1 MGNHL
6 DTNKISSL
14 ILELSETSDLNAKFL
29 INNFNNLIELTGGQ
43 NQPYQIIKSL
53 FFDLINTN
61 PDNFSYNNLQ
71 NFCNNV
77 LQYITLQ
84 QKETYI
90 SIIKP
95 CITFLAIIIDS
106 LYEIFKDKLT
116 ITFIKNF
123 QNISWD
129 VLKKVFP
136 FNLILFCIDTIL
148 NEGKLILNDNDL
160 KFNILFLSFSILYH
174 IIILPNNKTNN
185 QLNIENIEIYKF
197 IFSSNSF
204 LEKEKF
210 EKFNQIIFSSF
221 FTTFINIIESN
232 QSNLPMSERY
242 VNILVSF
249 MIYFLEDTNQIL
261 FKDIKNEEQN
271 LSFFFKNNNNEI
283 YFNFLSKLES
293 NLERIPIIII
303 EMINYYNKYYK
314 EVIVKNIMLNNR
326 LLNEFIIRFY
336 RNYDKLN
343 DFFKEKINYLFIRL
357 FNFIPN
363 LFEISSVKE
372 FIPLILEH
380 LMEKE
385 YNKSI
390 IEYILF
396 NYIITSD
403 IYKKLVSDSENNKY
417 IQDNFEKI
425 IIHFLKVILT
435 LQNNI
440 INENK
445 SGMIT
450 YSLIIIYN
458 ITLFIRQF
466 NDYSNLLK
474 LFEFIKIEIENE
486 DKDIISKFVIYYFFL
501 LIIINLLNNLEEH
514 SYFHMLLLKN
524 YEIII
529 NLYDKLTKLC
539 NNSNSKKLLEKIN
552 ERKTIIDELINRI
565 NKKFKE
571 EGSDWR
577 FNQDVEIIRII
588 NKVIFLPNETK
599 KKVIKIHI
607 FEQQNIEKGIIASN
621 IKNNLYNIS
630 TLNYVY
636 SY

>member
-77 LQYITLQ
+77 LQYVTLQ

-539 NNSNSKKLLEKIN
+539 NNSISKKLLEKIN

>member
-1 MGNHL
+1 
-6 DTNKISSL
+6 
-14 ILELSETSDLNAKFL
+14 
-29 INNFNNLIELTGGQ
+29 
-43 NQPYQIIKSL
+43 
-53 FFDLINTN
+53 
-61 PDNFSYNNLQ
+61 
-71 NFCNNV
+71 
-77 LQYITLQ
+77 
-84 QKETYI
+84 
-90 SIIKP
+90 
-95 CITFLAIIIDS
+95 
-106 LYEIFKDKLT
+106 
-116 ITFIKNF
+116 
-123 QNISWD
+123 
-129 VLKKVFP
+129 
-136 FNLILFCIDTIL
+136 
-148 NEGKLILNDNDL
+148 
-160 KFNILFLSFSILYH
+160 
-174 IIILPNNKTNN
+174 
-185 QLNIENIEIYKF
+185 
-197 IFSSNSF
+197 
-204 LEKEKF
+204 
-210 EKFNQIIFSSF
+210 
-221 FTTFINIIESN
+221 
-232 QSNLPMSERY
+232 MSERY
-242 VNILVSF
+242 VNILLSF
-249 MIYFLEDTNQIL
+249 IIYFLEDTNQIL

-271 LSFFFKNNNNEI
+271 LSFYFKNNNNEI

-303 EMINYYNKYYK
+303 EMINYYTKYNK
-314 EVIVKNIMLNNR
+314 EVIIKNIMLNNKQ
-326 LLNEFIIRFY
+326 LNEFIIRFY

-357 FNFIPN
+357 FNIIPN
-363 LFEISSVKE
+363 LFEISSVKD
-372 FIPLILEH
+372 FIPFILTH

-385 YNKSI
+385 DNKSI

-403 IYKKLVSDSENNKY
+403 IYKKLISDSENNKY
-417 IQDNFEKI
+417 IQNNFEKI
-425 IIHFLKVILT
+425 ITHFLKVILN

-440 INENK
+440 LKEYK

-458 ITLFIRQF
+458 ITLFVHKF
-466 NDYSNLLK
+466 NDYSILLK
-474 LFEFIKIEIENE
+474 LFEFVKIEIENE
-486 DKDIISKFVIYYFFL
+486 DKDIISKFVIYYFFI
-501 LIIINLLNNLEEH
+501 LIIINLLNYLEEH

-529 NLYDKLTKLC
+529 NLYDKLTKLN
-539 NNSNSKKLLEKIN
+539 NNSNTKKIFEKIKDKKN
-552 ERKTIIDELINRI
+552 IIDELINRI

-599 KKVIKIHI
+599 KKFIKIQN

>member
-6 DTNKISSL
+6 DSKKISSL

-53 FFDLINTN
+53 FFDLINSN
-61 PDNFSYNNLQ
+61 PDNFSYNHLQ
-71 NFCNNV
+71 NFGNNV

-116 ITFIKNF
+116 INFIKNF
-123 QNISWD
+123 HNISWD

-148 NEGKLILNDNDL
+148 NEGKLILNNNDL
-160 KFNILFLSFSILYH
+160 NFNILFLSFSILYH

-197 IFSSNSF
+197 ILSSNSF

-221 FTTFINIIESN
+221 FTTFINIIQSN

-242 VNILVSF
+242 VNILLSF

-303 EMINYYNKYYK
+303 EMIKYYTKYYK
-314 EVIVKNIMLNNR
+314 EIIIKNIMLNNR
-326 LLNEFIIRFY
+326 LLNEFIIHFY
-336 RNYDKLN
+336 RSYDKLN
-343 DFFKEKINYLFIRL
+343 DFFKEKINYLLIRL
-357 FNFIPN
+357 FNIIPN

-372 FIPLILEH
+372 FIPIILEH

-403 IYKKLVSDSENNKY
+403 IYKKLISDSENDKY

-440 INENK
+440 LNEYK

-458 ITLFIRQF
+458 TTLYVRKF
-466 NDYSNLLK
+466 NDYSSLLK
-474 LFEFIKIEIENE
+474 LFEFVKIEIENE

-529 NLYDKLTKLC
+529 KLYDKLTKLC
-539 NNSNSKKLLEKIN
+539 NNSNSKKLFEKIK
-552 ERKTIIDELINRI
+552 ERKNIIDELINRI

-599 KKVIKIHI
+599 KKVIKIQN
-607 FEQQNIEKGIIASN
+607 FEAQNIEKGIIASN
-621 IKNNLYNIS
+621 IKNNVYNIS

>member
-6 DTNKISSL
+6 DSKKISSL

-53 FFDLINTN
+53 FFDLINSN
-61 PDNFSYNNLQ
+61 PDNFSYNHLQ
-71 NFCNNV
+71 NFGNNV

-116 ITFIKNF
+116 INFIKNF
-123 QNISWD
+123 HNISWD

-148 NEGKLILNDNDL
+148 NEGKLILNNNDL
-160 KFNILFLSFSILYH
+160 NFNILFLSFSILYH

-197 IFSSNSF
+197 ILSSNSF

-232 QSNLPMSERY
+232 QNNLPMSERY
-242 VNILVSF
+242 VNILLSF
-249 MIYFLEDTNQIL
+249 IIYFLEDTNQIL

-303 EMINYYNKYYK
+303 EMINYYTKYNK
-314 EVIVKNIMLNNR
+314 EVIIKNIMLNNKQ
-326 LLNEFIIRFY
+326 LNEFIIRFY

-357 FNFIPN
+357 FNIIPN
-363 LFEISSVKE
+363 LFEISSVKD
-372 FIPLILEH
+372 FIPFILTH

-385 YNKSI
+385 DNKSI

-403 IYKKLVSDSENNKY
+403 IYKKLISDSENNKY
-417 IQDNFEKI
+417 IQNYFEKI
-425 IIHFLKVILT
+425 ITHFLKVILN

-440 INENK
+440 LKEYK

-458 ITLFIRQF
+458 ITLFVHKF
-466 NDYSNLLK
+466 NDYSILLK
-474 LFEFIKIEIENE
+474 LFEFVKIEIENE
-486 DKDIISKFVIYYFFL
+486 DKDIISKFVIYYFFI
-501 LIIINLLNNLEEH
+501 LIIINLLNYLEEH

-529 NLYDKLTKLC
+529 NLYDKLTKLN
-539 NNSNSKKLLEKIN
+539 NNSNTKKIFEKIKDKKN
-552 ERKTIIDELINRI
+552 IIDELINRI

-599 KKVIKIHI
+599 KKFIKIQN

>member
-1 MGNHL
+1 
-6 DTNKISSL
+6 
-14 ILELSETSDLNAKFL
+14 
-29 INNFNNLIELTGGQ
+29 
-43 NQPYQIIKSL
+43 
-53 FFDLINTN
+53 
-61 PDNFSYNNLQ
+61 
-71 NFCNNV
+71 
-77 LQYITLQ
+77 
-84 QKETYI
+84 
-90 SIIKP
+90 
-95 CITFLAIIIDS
+95 
-106 LYEIFKDKLT
+106 
-116 ITFIKNF
+116 
-123 QNISWD
+123 
-129 VLKKVFP
+129 
-136 FNLILFCIDTIL
+136 
-148 NEGKLILNDNDL
+148 
-160 KFNILFLSFSILYH
+160 
-174 IIILPNNKTNN
+174 
-185 QLNIENIEIYKF
+185 
-197 IFSSNSF
+197 
-204 LEKEKF
+204 
-210 EKFNQIIFSSF
+210 
-221 FTTFINIIESN
+221 
-232 QSNLPMSERY
+232 
-242 VNILVSF
+242 
-249 MIYFLEDTNQIL
+249 
-261 FKDIKNEEQN
+261 
-271 LSFFFKNNNNEI
+271 
-283 YFNFLSKLES
+283 
-293 NLERIPIIII
+293 
-303 EMINYYNKYYK
+303 MINYYNKYYK

>member
-1 MGNHL
+1 MGNNL
-6 DTNKISSL
+6 DSKKISSL

-53 FFDLINTN
+53 FFDLINSN

-71 NFCNNV
+71 NFGNNV

-129 VLKKVFP
+129 ILKKVFP
-136 FNLILFCIDTIL
+136 FNLILFCIETIL
-148 NEGKLILNDNDL
+148 NEGKLILDNDL

-197 IFSSNSF
+197 ILSSNSF

-221 FTTFINIIESN
+221 FTTFINIIQSN

-242 VNILVSF
+242 VNILLSF

-303 EMINYYNKYYK
+303 EMIKYYTKYYK

-326 LLNEFIIRFY
+326 LLNEFIIHFY
-336 RNYDKLN
+336 RSYDKLN
-343 DFFKEKINYLFIRL
+343 DFFKEKINYLLIRL
-357 FNFIPN
+357 FNIIPN

-372 FIPLILEH
+372 FIPIILEH

-403 IYKKLVSDSENNKY
+403 IYKKLISDSENDKY

-440 INENK
+440 LNEYK

-458 ITLFIRQF
+458 TTLYVRKF
-466 NDYSNLLK
+466 NDYSSLLK
-474 LFEFIKIEIENE
+474 LFEFVKIEIENE

-529 NLYDKLTKLC
+529 KLYDKLTKLC
-539 NNSNSKKLLEKIN
+539 NNSNSKKLFEKIK
-552 ERKTIIDELINRI
+552 ERKNIIDELINRI

-599 KKVIKIHI
+599 KKVIKIQN
-607 FEQQNIEKGIIASN
+607 FEAQNIEKGIIASN
-621 IKNNLYNIS
+621 IKNNVYNIS

>member
-6 DTNKISSL
+6 DSKKISSL

-53 FFDLINTN
+53 FFDLINSN
-61 PDNFSYNNLQ
+61 PDNFSYNHLQ
-71 NFCNNV
+71 NFGNNV

-116 ITFIKNF
+116 INFIKNF
-123 QNISWD
+123 HNISWD

-148 NEGKLILNDNDL
+148 NEGKLILNNNDL
-160 KFNILFLSFSILYH
+160 NFNILFLSFSILYH

-197 IFSSNSF
+197 ILSSNSF

-232 QSNLPMSERY
+232 QNNLPMSERY
-242 VNILVSF
+242 VNILLSF
-249 MIYFLEDTNQIL
+249 IIYFLEDTNQIL

-271 LSFFFKNNNNEI
+271 LSFYFKNNNNEI

-303 EMINYYNKYYK
+303 EMINYYTKYNK
-314 EVIVKNIMLNNR
+314 EVIIKNIMLNNKQ
-326 LLNEFIIRFY
+326 LNEFIIRFY

-357 FNFIPN
+357 FNIIPN
-363 LFEISSVKE
+363 LFEISSVKD
-372 FIPLILEH
+372 FIPFILTH

-385 YNKSI
+385 DNKSI

-417 IQDNFEKI
+417 IQNNFEKI
-425 IIHFLKVILT
+425 ITHFLKVILN

-440 INENK
+440 LKEYK

-458 ITLFIRQF
+458 ITLFVHKF
-466 NDYSNLLK
+466 NDYSILLK
-474 LFEFIKIEIENE
+474 LFEFVKIEIENE
-486 DKDIISKFVIYYFFL
+486 DKDIISKFVIYYFFI
-501 LIIINLLNNLEEH
+501 LIIINLLNYLEEH

-529 NLYDKLTKLC
+529 NLYDKLTKLN
-539 NNSNSKKLLEKIN
+539 NNSNTKKIFEKIKDKKN
-552 ERKTIIDELINRI
+552 IIDELINRI

-599 KKVIKIHI
+599 KKFIKIQN

>member
-77 LQYITLQ
+77 LQYVTLQ

-271 LSFFFKNNNNEI
+271 LSFYFKNNNNEI

-303 EMINYYNKYYK
+303 EMINYYTKYNK
-314 EVIVKNIMLNNR
+314 EVIIKNIMLNNKQ
-326 LLNEFIIRFY
+326 LNEFIIRFY

-357 FNFIPN
+357 FNIIPN
-363 LFEISSVKE
+363 LFEISSVKD
-372 FIPLILEH
+372 FIPFILTH

-385 YNKSI
+385 DNKSI

-403 IYKKLVSDSENNKY
+403 IYKKLISDSENNKY
-417 IQDNFEKI
+417 IQNNFEKI
-425 IIHFLKVILT
+425 ITHFLKVILN

-440 INENK
+440 LKEYK

-458 ITLFIRQF
+458 ITLFVHKF
-466 NDYSNLLK
+466 NDYSILLK
-474 LFEFIKIEIENE
+474 LFEFVKIEIENE
-486 DKDIISKFVIYYFFL
+486 DKDIISKFVIYYFFI
-501 LIIINLLNNLEEH
+501 LIIINLLNYLEEH

-529 NLYDKLTKLC
+529 NLYDKLTKLN
-539 NNSNSKKLLEKIN
+539 NNSNTKKIFEKIKDKKN
-552 ERKTIIDELINRI
+552 IIDELINRI

-599 KKVIKIHI
+599 KKFIKIQN

>member
-116 ITFIKNF
+116 INFIKNF

-314 EVIVKNIMLNNR
+314 EIIVKNIMLNNR

>member
-6 DTNKISSL
+6 DSKKISSL

-53 FFDLINTN
+53 FFDLINSN
-61 PDNFSYNNLQ
+61 PDNFSYNHLQ
-71 NFCNNV
+71 NFGNNV

-116 ITFIKNF
+116 INFIKNF
-123 QNISWD
+123 HNISWD

-148 NEGKLILNDNDL
+148 NEGKLILNNNDL
-160 KFNILFLSFSILYH
+160 NFNILFLSFSILYH

-197 IFSSNSF
+197 ILSSNSF

-232 QSNLPMSERY
+232 QNNLPMSERY
-242 VNILVSF
+242 VNILLSF
-249 MIYFLEDTNQIL
+249 IIYFLEDTNQIL

-271 LSFFFKNNNNEI
+271 LSFYFKNNNNEI

-303 EMINYYNKYYK
+303 EMINYYTKYNK
-314 EVIVKNIMLNNR
+314 EVIIKNIMLNNKQ
-326 LLNEFIIRFY
+326 LNEFIIRFY

-357 FNFIPN
+357 FNIIPN
-363 LFEISSVKE
+363 LFEISSVKD
-372 FIPLILEH
+372 FIPFILTH

-385 YNKSI
+385 DNKSI

-403 IYKKLVSDSENNKY
+403 IYKKLISDSENNKY
-417 IQDNFEKI
+417 IQNNFEKI
-425 IIHFLKVILT
+425 ITHFLKVILN

-440 INENK
+440 LKEYK

-458 ITLFIRQF
+458 ITLFVHKF
-466 NDYSNLLK
+466 NDYS
-474 LFEFIKIEIENE
+474 I
-486 DKDIISKFVIYYFFL
+486 
-501 LIIINLLNNLEEH
+501 
-514 SYFHMLLLKN
+514 
-524 YEIII
+524 
-529 NLYDKLTKLC
+529 C
-539 NNSNSKKLLEKIN
+539 
-552 ERKTIIDELINRI
+552 
-565 NKKFKE
+565 
-571 EGSDWR
+571 
-577 FNQDVEIIRII
+577 
-588 NKVIFLPNETK
+588 
-599 KKVIKIHI
+599 
-607 FEQQNIEKGIIASN
+607 
-621 IKNNLYNIS
+621 
-630 TLNYVY
+630 
-636 SY
+636 

>member
-77 LQYITLQ
+77 LQYVTLQ

-303 EMINYYNKYYK
+303 EMINFYNKYYK

>member
-1 MGNHL
+1 MGNNL
-6 DTNKISSL
+6 DSKKISSL

-53 FFDLINTN
+53 FFDLINSN

-71 NFCNNV
+71 NFGNNV

-129 VLKKVFP
+129 ILKKVFP
-136 FNLILFCIDTIL
+136 FNLILFCIETIL
-148 NEGKLILNDNDL
+148 NEGKLILDNDL

-197 IFSSNSF
+197 ILSSNSF

-221 FTTFINIIESN
+221 FTTFINIIQSN

-242 VNILVSF
+242 VNILLSF

-303 EMINYYNKYYK
+303 EMIKYYTKYYK
-314 EVIVKNIMLNNR
+314 EIIIKNIMLNNR
-326 LLNEFIIRFY
+326 LLNEFIIHFY
-336 RNYDKLN
+336 RSYDKLN
-343 DFFKEKINYLFIRL
+343 DFFKEKINYLLIRL
-357 FNFIPN
+357 FNIIPN

-372 FIPLILEH
+372 FIPIILEH

-403 IYKKLVSDSENNKY
+403 IYKKLISDSENDKY

-425 IIHFLKVILT
+425 IIYFLKVILT

-440 INENK
+440 LNEYK

-458 ITLFIRQF
+458 TTLYVRKF
-466 NDYSNLLK
+466 NDYSSLLK
-474 LFEFIKIEIENE
+474 LFEFVKIEIENE

-529 NLYDKLTKLC
+529 KLYDKLTKLC
-539 NNSNSKKLLEKIN
+539 NNSNSKKLFKKIK
-552 ERKTIIDELINRI
+552 ERKNIIDELINRI

-599 KKVIKIHI
+599 KKVIKIQN
-607 FEQQNIEKGIIASN
+607 FEAQNIEKGIIASN
-621 IKNNLYNIS
+621 IKNNVYNIS